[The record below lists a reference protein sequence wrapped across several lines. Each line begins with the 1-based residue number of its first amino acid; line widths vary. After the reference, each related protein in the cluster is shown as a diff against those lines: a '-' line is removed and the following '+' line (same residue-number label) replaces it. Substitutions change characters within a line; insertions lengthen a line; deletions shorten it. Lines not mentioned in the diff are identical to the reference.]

1 MGINILEGREKLK
14 ETTKGFDTQLT
25 AGEQIQKEGEE
36 TDRIA
41 ASIDASGLDTDT
53 VDAVRKVESDLSGA
67 YTEKIGEVEKEV
79 EKVADTVKENVN
91 ALGDT
96 KEQVD
101 ENAEKYGEMA
111 GVSDI
116 GRAAADAGKS
126 KMESDSREYGTLI
139 QENET
144 QMEQSRERA
153 KNMSSAIGSL
163 FKRG

>member
-1 MGINILEGREKLK
+1 MNILEGKEKLK
-14 ETTKGFDTQLT
+14 ETSEQFGERLSE
-25 AGEQIQKEGEE
+25 GEQIQKEGEE

-41 ASIDASGLDTDT
+41 ASIDTSGLDSDT
-53 VDAVRKVESDLSGA
+53 IDAARKVESDLSGA

-79 EKVADTVKENVN
+79 GRIAETAKENAD
-91 ALGDT
+91 ALSDT
-96 KEQVD
+96 QEKVD

-126 KMESDSREYGTLI
+126 KMESDSRQYGELI

-153 KNMSSAIGSL
+153 RNMSSAIGSL